1 MSIAIKTQINLYIER
16 GVIVSRFVTWVA
28 SHDKRI
34 FSLINQQLRCKVLDI
49 VLPKI
54 THLGGALITITSLL
68 VIIAFTKGEIR
79 LWSIEAILSLSL
91 SHVVVHIIKKIYR
104 RIRPYNK
111 LEFVNLSSNP
121 LRDYS
126 FPSGHT
132 TAGFAIA
139 VVFSLHSTVLAMLLL
154 PLAAL
159 VAISR
164 IYLGLHYPTDC
175 IIGALLGTVSSMV
188 IVSISMYFFQ

>member
-1 MSIAIKTQINLYIER
+1 MVN
-16 GVIVSRFVTWVA
+16 RFVTWVA

-34 FSLINQQLRCKVLDI
+34 FLLINQQLRCKILDVI
-49 VLPKI
+49 LPKI

-68 VIIAFTKGEIR
+68 AIIAFTKDEIR
-79 LWSIEAILSLSL
+79 FWSIEAILSLSL
-91 SHVVVHIIKKIYR
+91 SHVVVHVIKKIYR

-132 TAGFAIA
+132 TAAFAVA
-139 VVFSLHSTVLAMLLL
+139 VVFSMHSTVLAIILL
-154 PLAAL
+154 PLAVL
-159 VAISR
+159 VGISR

-175 IIGALLGTVSSMV
+175 IIGALLGLVSSIV
-188 IVSISMYFFQ
+188 IVSMHLFR